1 GVRQILAEGDSI
13 AAVFDHD
20 VAGFD
25 SPKPAENRAARK
37 SIDDR
42 RAARPGRIDT
52 RCDNGIR
59 LGHSENPPC
68 DTSSIGLH
76 RIEYT
81 RSHLGAS
88 ASEAENET
96 ARLLGGPGGLSDAR
110 EFLVA
115 MLLVLAGLFD
125 CDVQLWQRI
134 ECNS

>member
-25 SPKPAENRAARK
+25 SPKPAENRPARE

-42 RAARPGRIDT
+42 RATRPGRIDT

-59 LGHSENPPC
+59 LGHRENPPC
-68 DTSSIGLH
+68 DTSSIGQH

-81 RSHLGAS
+81 RLHHRAS
-88 ASEAENET
+88 VREPKNDT
-96 ARLLGGPGGLSDAR
+96 ARSTMGP
-110 EFLVA
+110 
-115 MLLVLAGLFD
+115 
-125 CDVQLWQRI
+125 
-134 ECNS
+134 